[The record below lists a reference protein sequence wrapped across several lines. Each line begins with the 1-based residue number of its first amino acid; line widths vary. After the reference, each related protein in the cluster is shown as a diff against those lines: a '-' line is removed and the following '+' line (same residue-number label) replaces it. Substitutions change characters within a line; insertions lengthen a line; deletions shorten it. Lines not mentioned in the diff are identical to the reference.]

1 VKETE
6 ADPEVVMESVSP
18 LVKVKLAVYPAL

>member
-6 ADPEVVMESVSP
+6 ADPEAVIERVSP
-18 LVKVKLAVYPAL
+18 FVKVKLAVYPEL